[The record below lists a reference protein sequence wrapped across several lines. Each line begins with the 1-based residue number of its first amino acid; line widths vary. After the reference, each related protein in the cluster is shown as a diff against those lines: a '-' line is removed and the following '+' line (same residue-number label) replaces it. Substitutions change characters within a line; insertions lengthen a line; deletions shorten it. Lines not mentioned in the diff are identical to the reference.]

1 MTKWKCRVVGAGY
14 VRHIHCQASK
24 SPNALQVLRQSFFLP
39 FGVKT
44 LATTATSHG
53 ITQKFLLLGTFSD
66 QVGTFICTA
75 LSSPVFCISRRLLSC
90 PHSQSQQHEW
100 DLQP

>member
-1 MTKWKCRVVGAGY
+1 M
-14 VRHIHCQASK
+14 
-24 SPNALQVLRQSFFLP
+24 LRQSFFLP

-66 QVGTFICTA
+66 QVGSFTYGA
-75 LSSPVFCISRRLLSC
+75 LTS
-90 PHSQSQQHEW
+90 
-100 DLQP
+100 